1 MKLHHYLFSFKE
13 TRNID
18 ERTAAVT
25 LAVPYQR
32 VTTATISRA
41 RLGAGMSP
49 AGVLLAVSYL
59 GHMTMAEFQTE
70 ADLPNIQ

>member
-1 MKLHHYLFSFKE
+1 
-13 TRNID
+13 
-18 ERTAAVT
+18 
-25 LAVPYQR
+25 
-32 VTTATISRA
+32 
-41 RLGAGMSP
+41 MSP